1 MEEER
6 FHSTV
11 MWFTQNNEKFCN
23 SCKGHTVKAQFVA
36 FFKEI
41 TFRLRYAL
49 GMRQLL
55 RSIPFLFVRHTQC
68 IMGQWRLYVSLAWR
82 ISMCTSC
89 LCLRP
94 SSKVWFW
101 IKILLELLE
110 LLLVLTTSREQPC
123 CWLCILYLFCYS
135 AIKQVSTYS
144 SNNWKDSLL
153 STNILTCIFYGIF

>member
-23 SCKGHTVKAQFVA
+23 SCKGLTVKAQFVA

-55 RSIPFLFVRHTQC
+55 RSIPFLFVRDTQC

-101 IKILLELLE
+101 IKFLLELLE

-135 AIKQVSTYS
+135 AIKQVSAHS